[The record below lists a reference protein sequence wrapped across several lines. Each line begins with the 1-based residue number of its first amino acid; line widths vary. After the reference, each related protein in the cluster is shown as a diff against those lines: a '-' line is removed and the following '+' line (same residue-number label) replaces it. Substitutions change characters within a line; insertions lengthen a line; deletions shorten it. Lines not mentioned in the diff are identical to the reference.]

1 MMHKEKTRAKST
13 AKHPTKPLVM
23 PAQNDTRKLA
33 LKRGHFYLQTVG
45 FNGFSFQDLADDLG
59 IRKASL
65 HYYFSS
71 KEDFG
76 LALIK
81 EYEDH
86 FNIFIEKSAEL
97 PAIEQME
104 KWIQFFYSM
113 SKDHLRLCPLGVL
126 SCELFSLTPKMQ
138 KQLVS
143 FQSKQRLWTSKTLKK
158 GIKEKTFQKNLN
170 IPWATEM
177 ILAGVQGSLQ
187 ISRIQKNPQ
196 IFSRTLKG
204 LLNSFK

>member
-1 MMHKEKTRAKST
+1 MMRKEK
-13 AKHPTKPLVM
+13 
-23 PAQNDTRKLA
+23 PATPPNDTRKLA

-76 LALIK
+76 LALIQ

-86 FNIFIEKSAEL
+86 FNLFIEKSANL
-97 PAIEQME
+97 SALKQME
-104 KWIQFFYSM
+104 QWLKFFYGM

-138 KQLVS
+138 KQLLS
-143 FQSKQRLWTSKTLKK
+143 FQTKQRQWTLKTLKK
-158 GIKEKTFQKNLN
+158 GVREKTFRKNLN
-170 IPWATEM
+170 ASWATDM
-177 ILAGVQGSLQ
+177 ILGCVQGSLQ
-187 ISRIQKNPQ
+187 ISRIQKNPL
-196 IFSRTLKG
+196 IFQRTLKG
-204 LLNSFK
+204 ILKSFK